1 MYLKIPLEVFSC
13 SKIIFIVVQA
23 KAMLRALERELEN

>member
-1 MYLKIPLEVFSC
+1 MPQEVFSC
-13 SKIIFIVVQA
+13 SRTTFIVVQA